1 MSKGT
6 KWICDH
12 GVGHYTDVSVLHR
25 CDGCCTREP
34 TGAER
39 YLAERL
45 KDDEYRSAYET
56 ARRRLQPRR
65 VIERVC
71 YGPNTPDSLGDVV
84 PWWGDI
90 DRGMP
95 TAQEWWNLERHVAR
109 VGGDVGEHSAFIT
122 STELEARWLAACCVA
137 HNAGCPPHWVD
148 MGFINIFS
156 ESEKEWWWARGRPS
170 ASTRPG
176 DFDDGWYFASHDTE
190 ELCFETEMEARFE
203 ALRIINNTKEK

>member
-1 MSKGT
+1 MPRGKEWFCG
-6 KWICDH
+6 H
-12 GVGHYTDVSVLHR
+12 GIGHYVDGSIHG

-56 ARRRLQPRR
+56 ARQRLQPRR
-65 VIERVC
+65 VIEKVC
-71 YGPNTPDSLGDVV
+71 YGPHTPDSLGDVV
-84 PWWGDI
+84 PQWGDT

-95 TAQEWWNLERHVAR
+95 TAQEWWDLEGRVAR
-109 VGGDVGEHSAFIT
+109 VGGDIGEHLAFAA

-148 MGFINIFS
+148 MGFKPS
-156 ESEKEWWWARGRPS
+156 TLHGWPDWESTKPCIVAF
-170 ASTRPG
+170 
-176 DFDDGWYFASHDTE
+176 FDPDVNRWVLPVVPVSVVEFA
-190 ELCFETEMEARFE
+190 TEMEARFE
-203 ALRIINNTKEK
+203 ALRIINNTKEPT